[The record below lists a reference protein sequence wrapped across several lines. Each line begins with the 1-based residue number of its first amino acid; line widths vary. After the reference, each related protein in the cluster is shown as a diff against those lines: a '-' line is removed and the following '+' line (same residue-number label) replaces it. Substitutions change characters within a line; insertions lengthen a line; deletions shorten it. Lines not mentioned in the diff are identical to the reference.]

1 MRTLRRAVV
10 VAAAVAGMACSAQ
23 ADVSKVP
30 MGAQVDVTKQDGGL
44 VSGTLSDKDA
54 QAVSIAHGRSST
66 TIDRKDI
73 ADIRVVDPMK
83 PALPPPP
90 RARFREFTVPEG
102 EKLQVRLETAVASN
116 LSQVEDP
123 VEATLAEPVVV
134 EDTEVLPIGSTVSG
148 TVSEAQPSGKVK
160 GRASLAV
167 RFDRIAAGG
176 ERYSIIGVASREAP
190 GTKGKDAEK
199 IGLGAAGGAV
209 VGALLGGKKGAAVG
223 TAVGGGAG
231 TAVVLTTAGDEVRW
245 PVGTVQ
251 SIPLDKAVDVRVPI
265 RR

>member
-1 MRTLRRAVV
+1 MRTLRRV
-10 VAAAVAGMACSAQ
+10 VAVAVAVAGMACGAA
-23 ADVSKVP
+23 ADVSRAPV
-30 MGAQVDVTKQDGGL
+30 GAQVDVTKQDGGL

-54 QAVSIAHGRSST
+54 QSVTIAHGRST
-66 TIDRKDI
+66 TMIDRKDI
-73 ADIRVVDPMK
+73 ADIRVIDPTK

-102 EKLQVRLETAVASN
+102 AKLRVRLETAVASDV
-116 LSQVEDP
+116 SQVEDP
-123 VEATLAEPVVV
+123 VEATLTEPVIV
-134 EDTEVLPIGSTVSG
+134 DDREVLPAGGAVSG

-160 GRASLAV
+160 GRARLAV
-167 RFDRIAAGG
+167 RFDNVATSGA
-176 ERYSIIGVASREAP
+176 RYIIVAVASVEAP

-209 VGALLGGKKGAAVG
+209 VGALLGGKKGAVVG

-231 TAVVLTTAGDEVRW
+231 TAVVLTTPGEEIRW
-245 PVGTVQ
+245 PVGTELSVRLEK
-251 SIPLDKAVDVRVPI
+251 SVDVRVPI

>member
-1 MRTLRRAVV
+1 MRNLRRAVV
-10 VAAAVAGMACSAQ
+10 VAIALAGMACGAQ
-23 ADVSKVP
+23 ADVSKAPV
-30 MGAQVDVTKQDGGL
+30 GAQVDVTRQDGGL

-54 QAVSIAHGRSST
+54 QAITIAHGRSTT
-66 TIDRKDI
+66 TIARTDI
-73 ADIRVVDPMK
+73 ADIRVVDPGK
-83 PALPPPP
+83 PALPPPS

-102 EKLQVRLETAVASN
+102 ARLQVRLQTAVASD
-116 LSQVEDP
+116 LSHVEDP
-123 VEATLAEPVVV
+123 VEATVTEPVVV
-134 EDTEVLPIGSTVSG
+134 DGTEVLPAGSVVSG

-167 RFDRIAAGG
+167 RFDHVATGG
-176 ERYSIIGVASREAP
+176 DRYAIVAVTSREAP

-209 VGALLGGKKGAAVG
+209 VGALLGGKQGAVVG

-245 PVGTVQ
+245 PVGTAL
-251 SIPLDKAVDVRVPI
+251 SIGLEKGVDVRVPI